1 MKKNNGFAI
10 WTVAAS
16 VLIFFGAISFSAC
29 QNELL
34 DSPSFQNRGSYSTGR
49 VAAPTNLTATQ
60 GGFRSITIKWTAAKS
75 AVFYNIYHS
84 DTATGNFTF
93 LEQTPDAT
101 CSYTTSADPDVKKYY
116 KIQSVD
122 TNGEVSEQYSQIC
135 FGTTLATPIITSIKQ
150 NAKGDAITV
159 RWYKGVNCTTDT
171 YLNDSLNYTIVLYNA
186 DGTQVLREET
196 ISAMDVKE
204 AADTKYTFT
213 NLTPN
218 TKYKIQIKAYT
229 KSAQDSK
236 STESS
241 DKEDQSTAHSLIPAA
256 PENFSVSKGT
266 SKDSVTLSWELPK
279 YAEIKS
285 ATAFETRPVYFK
297 IYRKLESAPENAYEP
312 IITYL
317 GTKAPTITEG
327 GSTKL
332 EKTAIQFTKP
342 AEGASATNDNIKV
355 GDSLA
360 VSKTDSEGNEIKI
373 IEVTYP
379 SEVKETDPNYP
390 DYIPGTKITL
400 NDLTVSRGQKYSYR
414 VQSFIDDNGKKN
426 VTSDESYSEET
437 GWLINSPTVSV
448 SSTYQENK
456 DDENKIDSF
465 TVTLNFKFDDFDQ
478 PYNYVITET
487 CQKMKKATK
496 EEIAAGEQDKPEG
509 DPIIRKP
516 NSTSYT
522 NFFPWKNTYTPL
534 DEENTY
540 LLYTYE
546 VAVCQKDS
554 QNDDS
559 NKYIKVSAP
568 GSVIVIN
575 DKSMIPDV
583 SSFNVK
589 DGYKDKFELSWIYDK
604 NCKYILTWKNTDK
617 NGTET
622 QGEYE
627 FQESDF
633 IDKNG
638 KQIEN
643 KKEFTYEHK
652 AESGDIRTE
661 YTLNADNGLKN
672 HKTAKDENENMEF
685 KTLGTPEPYFEP
697 SYDSIKVIWNAVQ
710 KADGTKYVAEY
721 TFNNEKTTIP
731 SENIKTD
738 DDGKTFWCEI
748 RKPYGETTE
757 ETPADRATD
766 ASVSGSDIDFVL
778 TADSNVDKCDT
789 KIPVS
794 TLGPANLDLKIIGD
808 RKTITLTWN
817 KVKGAKGYLVF
828 RKKYIKDYFDSEDDK
843 GDLYYCSDENNQEN
857 LSVTL
862 IGADAEPSASCVSNT
877 PGTLK
882 FTDKYQPVTESYY
895 QDQYRTAQAQLAWGL
910 PYGYTVIPV
919 KDSSDFEFDE
929 AYEIKGTS
937 NSIAYTED
945 SLKKVEKKGATFGYG
960 LAIEASKATTNN
972 TKDENYVKLSWKPSF
987 NTSSKP
993 AILYRNYN
1001 AENGTDWEQ
1010 IIEEPKQNNYF
1021 ECKMEDLSENLT
1033 NTKNKNK
1040 VFDYMVYYNLVE
1052 QNIEID
1058 SYYEYFL
1065 SEKRKD
1071 SDGEKKN
1078 KGYIFSFETPIA
1090 MYAGSNNKDDSDYYA
1105 EKFIWQLA
1113 GKNGFNIY
1121 NTEERKKKPD
1131 LIELFILNTNKSKSI
1146 GWKKIAEIN
1155 PDTSEATIT
1164 MSEADLQQYDLE
1176 IEIDS
1181 NSIKL
1186 APDSIKNKNATN
1198 TNGLLKVLRD
1208 AKHYYKI
1215 EGCRTDPSTEK
1226 LIYAK
1231 IGDNRS
1237 IYAYRQITDE
1247 ELVKATMLVIAE
1259 VIKDSKMESY
1269 GTGTAFGDA
1278 KPVYGYSGNEETG
1291 KFTWEQDASSRFDWK
1306 IAKFTQGWDKLP
1318 YEKFSTVTKLS
1329 ENTKKLIN
1337 FITIADADTLSGD
1350 FKRGRKSTTTL
1361 QYLSIRKLESNILG
1375 IKSYKD
1381 FDLNEKIPL
1390 SITATEKPF
1399 TSLSSYSGTVN
1410 FATSDTQFSVTVEH
1424 NGSQTFKQD
1433 VSGDEV
1439 KKWFPA
1445 KIGNNAY
1452 IGDTAE
1458 YWWE

>member
-312 IITYL
+312 IVTYL
-317 GTKAPTITEG
+317 GTKAPTITEDD
-327 GSTKL
+327 STKL

-342 AEGASATNDNIKV
+342 AEEASATNDNIKV
-355 GDSLA
+355 GESLA

-437 GWLINSPTVSV
+437 GWLINSPTLSV

-487 CQKMKKATK
+487 RQKMRKATDA
-496 EEIAAGEQDKPEG
+496 EIAAGEQDKPEG

-522 NFFPWKNTYTPL
+522 NFFPWKDTYTPPK
-534 DEENTY
+534 EENTY

-554 QNDDS
+554 KNDDS

-633 IDKNG
+633 IKDG

-672 HKTAKDENENMEF
+672 HETAKDENENMEF

-710 KADGTKYVAEY
+710 KADGTKYAAEY

-794 TLGPANLDLKIIGD
+794 TLGPANLDLKITGD

-960 LAIEASKATTNN
+960 LAIEASKATTN
-972 TKDENYVKLSWKPSF
+972 DEVKIKWKQPYG
-987 NTSSKP
+987 TTSKP
-993 AILYRNYN
+993 TLFYRNYN
-1001 AENGTDWEQ
+1001 AENGSTWNQ
-1010 IIEEPKQNNYF
+1010 GTTVSSEESSASIKPKVLHKAY
-1021 ECKMEDLSENLT
+1021 
-1033 NTKNKNK
+1033 
-1040 VFDYMVYYNLVE
+1040 DYMIYYN
-1052 QNIEID
+1052 IDGIPEID
-1058 SYYEYFL
+1058 PYYEYFL
-1065 SEKRKD
+1065 SSDSQLD
-1071 SDGEKKN
+1071 SDKEKAN
-1078 KGYIFSFETPIA
+1078 KGYIFSFATPTA
-1090 MYAGSNNKDDSDYYA
+1090 EYAGQDGVKNSNYYS
-1105 EKFIWQLA
+1105 EKFTWQTF
-1113 GKNGFNIY
+1113 GEEGFNIY
-1121 NTEERKKKPD
+1121 DSTERKKKPD
-1131 LIELFILNTNKSKSI
+1131 SIKIFMLNTNKAV
-1146 GWKKIAEIN
+1146 GWQEIAEIN
-1155 PDTSEATIT
+1155 PTTLKATAIT
-1164 MSEADLQQYDLE
+1164 ENCIKYDL
-1176 IEIDS
+1176 DVDTTDAY
-1181 NSIKL
+1181 SITV
-1186 APDSIKNKNATN
+1186 APDGIKNKGATN

-1215 EGCRTDPSTEK
+1215 EGERKDGDTS
-1226 LIYAK
+1226 IYATV
-1231 IGDNRS
+1231 GDNTKVDDKDL

-1247 ELVKATMLVIAE
+1247 ELVKATMLVIADAFNITPKGNTTNGAE
-1259 VIKDSKMESY
+1259 GSFWWNGEYVRWSVPIRYALKMKINNY
-1269 GTGTAFGDA
+1269 L
-1278 KPVYGYSGNEETG
+1278 YS
-1291 KFTWEQDASSRFDWK
+1291 WK
-1306 IAKFTQGWDKLP
+1306 NLP
-1318 YEKFSTVTKLS
+1318 NQQLSVTPI
-1329 ENTKKLIN
+1329 NN
-1337 FITIADADTLSGD
+1337 FIKIT
-1350 FKRGRKSTTTL
+1350 
-1361 QYLSIRKLESNILG
+1361 
-1375 IKSYKD
+1375 
-1381 FDLNEKIPL
+1381 DLNESNEARGKASDGKPLFMCLKEDDNFSISKLIPL
-1390 SITATEKPF
+1390 TIENTHIP
-1399 TSLSSYSGTVN
+1399 LSSYSGTVN

>member
-312 IITYL
+312 IVTYL

-342 AEGASATNDNIKV
+342 AEEASATNDNIKV
-355 GDSLA
+355 GESLA

-487 CQKMKKATK
+487 RQKMRKATDA
-496 EEIAAGEQDKPEG
+496 EIAAGEQDKPEG

-522 NFFPWKNTYTPL
+522 NFFPWKETYTPL
-534 DEENTY
+534 EEENTY

-575 DKSMIPDV
+575 DKNMTPDV
-583 SSFNVK
+583 SSFKVK

-633 IDKNG
+633 IDKDG

-672 HKTAKDENENMEF
+672 HETAKDENENMEF

-766 ASVSGSDIDFVL
+766 ASVAGSDIDFVL
-778 TADSNVDKCDT
+778 TADSNVDKCDK

-794 TLGPANLDLKIIGD
+794 TLGPANLDLKITGD

-960 LAIEASKATTNN
+960 LAIEASKATTN
-972 TKDENYVKLSWKPSF
+972 DEVKIKWKQPYG
-987 NTSSKP
+987 TTSKP
-993 AILYRNYN
+993 TLFYRNYN
-1001 AENGTDWEQ
+1001 AENGSTWNQ
-1010 IIEEPKQNNYF
+1010 GTTVSSEESSASIKPKVLHKAY
-1021 ECKMEDLSENLT
+1021 
-1033 NTKNKNK
+1033 
-1040 VFDYMVYYNLVE
+1040 DYMIYYN
-1052 QNIEID
+1052 IDGIPEID
-1058 SYYEYFL
+1058 PYYEYFL
-1065 SEKRKD
+1065 SSDSQLD
-1071 SDGEKKN
+1071 SDKEKAN
-1078 KGYIFSFETPIA
+1078 KGYIFSFATPTA
-1090 MYAGSNNKDDSDYYA
+1090 EYAGQDGVKNSNYYS
-1105 EKFIWQLA
+1105 EKFTWQTF
-1113 GKNGFNIY
+1113 GEEGFNIY
-1121 NTEERKKKPD
+1121 DSTERKKKPD
-1131 LIELFILNTNKSKSI
+1131 SIKIFMLNTNKAV
-1146 GWKKIAEIN
+1146 GWQEIAEIN
-1155 PDTSEATIT
+1155 PTTLKATAIT
-1164 MSEADLQQYDLE
+1164 ENCIKYDL
-1176 IEIDS
+1176 DVDTTDAY
-1181 NSIKL
+1181 SITVS
-1186 APDSIKNKNATN
+1186 PDGIKNKGATN

-1215 EGCRTDPSTEK
+1215 EGERKDGDTS
-1226 LIYAK
+1226 IYATV
-1231 IGDNRS
+1231 GDKGS

-1247 ELVKATMLVIAE
+1247 ELVKATMLVIA
-1259 VIKDSKMESY
+1259 D
-1269 GTGTAFGDA
+1269 AFN
-1278 KPVYGYSGNEETG
+1278 KTS
-1291 KFTWEQDASSRFDWK
+1291 
-1306 IAKFTQGWDKLP
+1306 QG
-1318 YEKFSTVTKLS
+1318 
-1329 ENTKKLIN
+1329 
-1337 FITIADADTLSGD
+1337 
-1350 FKRGRKSTTTL
+1350 STTNGTSGYFWWDSSYAWDWTAWYKL
-1361 QYLSIRKLESNILG
+1361 KMKINDYTHIWKEIPNNNLTILPLSAFFKILAPNDSNDPMGRGEKKPYFLCTG
-1375 IKSYKD
+1375 GNKD
-1381 FDLNEKIPL
+1381 FNISGLIPL
-1390 SITATEKPF
+1390 TIEKTNIP
-1399 TSLSSYSGTVN
+1399 LSSYSGTVN
-1410 FATSDTQFSVTVEH
+1410 FAVFGSDADENKGKSNNSQFSVTVEH
-1424 NGSQTFKQD
+1424 NGSQTFKKD

>member
-279 YAEIKS
+279 YSEIKS

-312 IITYL
+312 IVTYL

-332 EKTAIQFTKP
+332 EKTAIQFTNP
-342 AEGASATNDNIKV
+342 AEEASATNDNIKV
-355 GDSLA
+355 GESLA

-426 VTSDESYSEET
+426 VTSDESYSEEA

-487 CQKMKKATK
+487 RQKMKKATEEDIKAGK
-496 EEIAAGEQDKPEG
+496 EDQPEG
-509 DPIIRKP
+509 DPIKSKP

-522 NFFPWKNTYTPL
+522 NFFPWKNTYTPPK
-534 DEENTY
+534 EENTY
-540 LLYTYE
+540 FLYTYE

-633 IDKNG
+633 IDKDG

-672 HKTAKDENENMEF
+672 HETAKDENENMEF

-731 SENIKTD
+731 SKNIKTD

-794 TLGPANLDLKIIGD
+794 TLGPANLDLKITGD

-929 AYEIKGTS
+929 AYKIKGTS

-960 LAIEASKATTNN
+960 LAIEASKATTND

-987 NTSSKP
+987 NTSSRP

-1001 AENGTDWEQ
+1001 AENGTDWEP
-1010 IIEEPKQNNYF
+1010 IIKEPKQNNYF

-1040 VFDYMVYYNLVE
+1040 VFDYMVYYNLG

-1247 ELVKATMLVIAE
+1247 ELSKATMLAFTDGMEKIGKFNFENKSPTPTLSSHHESLVNQKYTQYFSDYNPIYTTPFGSETSILKITTTSIA
-1259 VIKDSKMESY
+1259 Y
-1269 GTGTAFGDA
+1269 R
-1278 KPVYGYSGNEETG
+1278 YYSGISG
-1291 KFTWEQDASSRFDWK
+1291 YPIKFDNADITVSPADEK
-1306 IAKFTQGWDKLP
+1306 I
-1318 YEKFSTVTKLS
+1318 S
-1329 ENTKKLIN
+1329 
-1337 FITIADADTLSGD
+1337 TLS
-1350 FKRGRKSTTTL
+1350 
-1361 QYLSIRKLESNILG
+1361 
-1375 IKSYKD
+1375 SYTKTVS
-1381 FDLNEKIPL
+1381 F
-1390 SITATEKPF
+1390 
-1399 TSLSSYSGTVN
+1399 SLSSKSS
-1410 FATSDTQFSVTVEH
+1410 ATIKCGDLDKTLNKDERPYWLPM
-1424 NGSQTFKQD
+1424 KLD
-1433 VSGDEV
+1433 GDECYN
-1439 KKWFPA
+1439 KEKDY
-1445 KIGNNAY
+1445 G
-1452 IGDTAE
+1452 
-1458 YWWE
+1458 WWED

>member
-342 AEGASATNDNIKV
+342 AEEASTTNDNIKV
-355 GDSLA
+355 GESLA

-414 VQSFIDDNGKKN
+414 AQSFIDDNGKKN

-478 PYNYVITET
+478 PYNYIITET
-487 CQKMKKATK
+487 CQKMKKATE
-496 EEIAAGEQDKPEG
+496 EEIKAGKEDQPEG
-509 DPIIRKP
+509 DPEIKKLS
-516 NSTSYT
+516 STSYE
-522 NFFPWKNTYTPL
+522 NFFPKTFPYKPTDDENIYLRCTY
-534 DEENTY
+534 D
-540 LLYTYE
+540 
-546 VAVCQKDS
+546 VAVCPRDS
-554 QNDDS
+554 GNDDS
-559 NKYIKVSAP
+559 GSYIKVSAP

-583 SSFNVK
+583 SSFKVE
-589 DGYKDKFELSWIYDK
+589 DGYKDKFKLTWIYDK
-604 NCKYILTWKNTDK
+604 NCKYTLSWKNTDK
-617 NGTET
+617 DGKET
-622 QGEYE
+622 PGNYE

-633 IDKNG
+633 VDSKNNP
-638 KQIEN
+638 IEN
-643 KKEFTYEHK
+643 KSEFTYEHK

-672 HKTAKDENENMEF
+672 HNTIEEKLL
-685 KTLGTPEPYFEP
+685 TLGTPQPYFEP
-697 SYDSIKVIWNAVQ
+697 TYNSIKVIWDEVQ
-710 KADGTKYVAEY
+710 KAEGYEASYKFTGKDLTTGEDIISEGTISSADKQEQ
-721 TFNNEKTTIP
+721 K
-731 SENIKTD
+731 D
-738 DDGKTFWCEI
+738 DKGNLMYYYYEI
-748 RKPYGETTE
+748 TKPYGTRNVDGE
-757 ETPADRATD
+757 ETDYSTD
-766 ASVSGSDIDFVL
+766 ASVSGKNIDFIL
-778 TADSNVDKCDT
+778 KAKSKVDESSKQI
-789 KIPVS
+789 KIA
-794 TLGPANLDLKIIGD
+794 TLGPANLNLKITGE
-808 RKTITLTWN
+808 RKAISITWDN
-817 KVKGAKGYLVF
+817 VPGAKGYLIF
-828 RKKYIKDYFDSEDDK
+828 RKKYIKDYFSTEENK
-843 GDLYYCSDENNQEN
+843 GDLYYYALGTASEASS
-857 LSVTL
+857 LTL
-862 IGADAEPSASCVSNT
+862 LGTDAEVSASCNQIT
-877 PGTLK
+877 ENTLK
-882 FTDKYQPVTESYY
+882 FTDKYQPVSEADYN
-895 QDQYRTAQAQLAWGL
+895 DQYKTDQAQLAWGI

-919 KDSSDFEFDE
+919 VSSSDFEFDDE
-929 AYEIKGTS
+929 YTIQGTDS
-937 NSIAYTED
+937 SIRYTSE
-945 SLKKVEKKGATFGYG
+945 SLAKVETKGATYGYG
-960 LAIEASKATTNN
+960 LAIEASKAATDN
-972 TKDENYVKLSWKPSF
+972 KVKLTWKRPYNSTWKPIVLFRKYNEKNGSDWTQYY
-987 NTSSKP
+987 NDDKDDNDDNDASKLDITSTK
-993 AILYRNYN
+993 AN
-1001 AENGTDWEQ
+1001 
-1010 IIEEPKQNNYF
+1010 
-1021 ECKMEDLSENLT
+1021 CKLSDSC
-1033 NTKNKNK
+1033 KAY
-1040 VFDYMVYYNLVE
+1040 DYMVYYNLDG
-1052 QNIEID
+1052 NPEID
-1058 SYYEYFL
+1058 SYYEHFL
-1065 SEKRKD
+1065 STRIDEDKEKA
-1071 SDGEKKN
+1071 N
-1078 KGYIFSFETPIA
+1078 KGYIFSFETPKA
-1090 MYAGSNNKDDSDYYA
+1090 QYAGSNDKNNPNYYS
-1105 EKFIWQLA
+1105 ERLTWRSF
-1113 GKNGFNIY
+1113 GTNGFNIY
-1121 NTEERKKKPD
+1121 DTEERKKKPD
-1131 LIELFILNTNKSKSI
+1131 TIEIHMLNTNKSV
-1146 GWKKIAEIN
+1146 GWQTVATIDTNDLKKATADSANCLKYDIDI
-1155 PDTSEATIT
+1155 DTSDNYSITI
-1164 MSEADLQQYDLE
+1164 
-1176 IEIDS
+1176 
-1181 NSIKL
+1181 
-1186 APDSIKNKNATN
+1186 APDGIKNGGKTN
-1198 TNGLLKVLRD
+1198 TDGLLKVLRD

-1215 EGCRTDPSTEK
+1215 FGSRTTGGTTV
-1226 LIYAK
+1226 YAET
-1231 IGDNRS
+1231 GNDGS
-1237 IYAYRQITDE
+1237 VYAYRQITDE
-1247 ELVKATMLVIAE
+1247 ELAKATMLAI
-1259 VIKDSKMESY
+1259 SY
-1269 GTGTAFGDA
+1269 AFYLNDGGKEDYSNSTTIF
-1278 KPVYGYSGNEETG
+1278 KYGGKGYFSGKRTDTEENPNYVSFSDRERSGGSG
-1291 KFTWEQDASSRFDWK
+1291 KYQMTFSFNNYIPEQLSPSGEKVTFLK
-1306 IAKFTQGWDKLP
+1306 I
-1318 YEKFSTVTKLS
+1318 
-1329 ENTKKLIN
+1329 
-1337 FITIADADTLSGD
+1337 
-1350 FKRGRKSTTTL
+1350 STTT
-1361 QYLSIRKLESNILG
+1361 SSSEIG
-1375 IKSYKD
+1375 IKGDTDNYFYETRNSD
-1381 FDLNEKIPL
+1381 G
-1390 SITATEKPF
+1390 ITFKVDNCESKNN
-1399 TSLSSYSGTVN
+1399 LSSYSADFNLSFSYSPNMTLKITRAEGTQKEIISTN
-1410 FATSDTQFSVTVEH
+1410 TRD
-1424 NGSQTFKQD
+1424 D
-1433 VSGDEV
+1433 R
-1439 KKWFPA
+1439 KKWLPLQIQLEGW
-1445 KIGNNAY
+1445 KLINNPY
-1452 IGDTAE
+1452 NPEKYEIHNSDYG
-1458 YWWE
+1458 WWED

>member
-312 IITYL
+312 IVTYL
-317 GTKAPTITEG
+317 GTKAPTITEDD
-327 GSTKL
+327 STKL

-342 AEGASATNDNIKV
+342 AEEASATNDNIKV
-355 GDSLA
+355 GESLA

-487 CQKMKKATK
+487 RQKMRKATDA
-496 EEIAAGEQDKPEG
+496 EIAAGEQDKPEG

-522 NFFPWKNTYTPL
+522 NFFPWKDTYTPPK
-534 DEENTY
+534 EENTY

-554 QNDDS
+554 KNDDS

-633 IDKNG
+633 IKDG

-672 HKTAKDENENMEF
+672 HETAKDENENMEF

-710 KADGTKYVAEY
+710 KADGTKYAAEY

-794 TLGPANLDLKIIGD
+794 TLGPANLDLKITGD

-960 LAIEASKATTNN
+960 LAIEASKATTN
-972 TKDENYVKLSWKPSF
+972 DEVKIKWKQPYG
-987 NTSSKP
+987 TTSKP
-993 AILYRNYN
+993 TLFYRNYN
-1001 AENGTDWEQ
+1001 AENGSTWNQ
-1010 IIEEPKQNNYF
+1010 GTTVSSEESSASIKPKVLHKAY
-1021 ECKMEDLSENLT
+1021 
-1033 NTKNKNK
+1033 
-1040 VFDYMVYYNLVE
+1040 DYMIYYN
-1052 QNIEID
+1052 IDGIPEID
-1058 SYYEYFL
+1058 PYYEYFL
-1065 SEKRKD
+1065 SSDSQLD
-1071 SDGEKKN
+1071 SDKEKAN
-1078 KGYIFSFETPIA
+1078 KGYIFSFATPTA
-1090 MYAGSNNKDDSDYYA
+1090 EYAGQDGVKNSNYYS
-1105 EKFIWQLA
+1105 EKFTWQTF
-1113 GKNGFNIY
+1113 GEEGFNIY
-1121 NTEERKKKPD
+1121 DSTERKKKPD
-1131 LIELFILNTNKSKSI
+1131 SIKIFMLNTNKAV
-1146 GWKKIAEIN
+1146 GWQEIAEIN
-1155 PDTSEATIT
+1155 PTTLKATAIT
-1164 MSEADLQQYDLE
+1164 ENCIKYDL
-1176 IEIDS
+1176 DVDTTDAY
-1181 NSIKL
+1181 SITV
-1186 APDSIKNKNATN
+1186 APDGIKNKGATN

-1215 EGCRTDPSTEK
+1215 EGERKDGDTS
-1226 LIYAK
+1226 IYATV
-1231 IGDNRS
+1231 GDNTKVDDKDL

-1247 ELVKATMLVIAE
+1247 ELVKATMLVIADAFNITPKGNTTNGAE
-1259 VIKDSKMESY
+1259 GSFWWNGEYVRWSVPIRYALKMKINNY
-1269 GTGTAFGDA
+1269 L
-1278 KPVYGYSGNEETG
+1278 YS
-1291 KFTWEQDASSRFDWK
+1291 WK
-1306 IAKFTQGWDKLP
+1306 NLP
-1318 YEKFSTVTKLS
+1318 NQQLSVTPI
-1329 ENTKKLIN
+1329 NN
-1337 FITIADADTLSGD
+1337 FIKIT
-1350 FKRGRKSTTTL
+1350 
-1361 QYLSIRKLESNILG
+1361 
-1375 IKSYKD
+1375 
-1381 FDLNEKIPL
+1381 DLNESNEARGKASDGKPLFMCLKEDDNFSISKLIPL
-1390 SITATEKPF
+1390 TIENTHIP
-1399 TSLSSYSGTVN
+1399 LSSYSGTVN

>member
-317 GTKAPTITEG
+317 GTKAPTINEKDEKG
-327 GSTKL
+327 NPKL

-342 AEGASATNDNIKV
+342 AEEASTTNDNIKV
-355 GDSLA
+355 GESLA

-478 PYNYVITET
+478 PYNYIITET
-487 CQKMKKATK
+487 CQKMRKATI
-496 EEIAAGEQDKPEG
+496 EGEQDKPEG

-534 DEENTY
+534 KEENTY

-554 QNDDS
+554 KNDDS

-583 SSFNVK
+583 SSFKVE
-589 DGYKDKFELSWIYDK
+589 DGYKDKFKLSWDYDP
-604 NCKYILTWKNTDK
+604 NCKYILSWKNTDK
-617 NGTET
+617 NGNET
-622 QGEYE
+622 SNEYE
-627 FQESDF
+627 FQETDF
-633 IDKNG
+633 VDDDG
-638 KQIEN
+638 KPIKTKTNFE
-643 KKEFTYEHK
+643 YDHK
-652 AESGDIRTE
+652 AESGDIRTQ

-721 TFNNEKTTIP
+721 TFNNKKTKIP

-794 TLGPANLDLKIIGD
+794 TLGPANLDLKITGD

-960 LAIEASKATTNN
+960 LAIEASKATTDKN
-972 TKDENYVKLSWKPSF
+972 VKVSWKTPY
-987 NTSSKP
+987 NTTKVP
-993 AILYRNYN
+993 ILLYRRYN
-1001 AENGTDWEQ
+1001 EKDGSKWIQYEDYDNGKNTDLYTECSP
-1010 IIEEPKQNNYF
+1010 EEP
-1021 ECKMEDLSENLT
+1021 CKAY
-1033 NTKNKNK
+1033 
-1040 VFDYMVYYNLVE
+1040 DYLVYYNFDGT
-1052 QNIEID
+1052 ID
-1058 SYYEYFL
+1058 IDPYYEYFL
-1065 SEKRKD
+1065 SQRTD
-1071 SDGEKKN
+1071 SDDEKEN
-1078 KGYIFSFETPIA
+1078 KGYILSFEKPQA
-1090 MYAGSNNKDDSDYYA
+1090 RYAGSDTKSDPNYYA
-1105 EKFIWQLA
+1105 EKFTWRTA
-1113 GKNGFNIY
+1113 NFTIY
-1121 NTEERKKKPD
+1121 DTNERKKKPD
-1131 LIELFILNTNKSKSI
+1131 SIKIFMLNTNKAI
-1146 GWKKIAEIN
+1146 GWQEIAEIN
-1155 PDTSEATIT
+1155 PTTLKATAIT
-1164 MSEADLQQYDLE
+1164 ENCIKYDL
-1176 IEIDS
+1176 DVDTTDAY
-1181 NSIKL
+1181 SITV
-1186 APDSIKNKNATN
+1186 APDGIKNKGATN

-1215 EGCRTDPSTEK
+1215 EGEK
-1226 LIYAK
+1226 KDGDTSIYAT
-1231 IGDNRS
+1231 IGDKGS

-1259 VIKDSKMESY
+1259 IIEDSKMKTY
-1269 GTGTAFGDA
+1269 GTGISWKDSE
-1278 KPVYGYSGNEETG
+1278 KEPLYGYSG
-1291 KFTWEQDASSRFDWK
+1291 KFTWYQGSDSRFDWK
-1306 IAKFTQGWDKLP
+1306 IDNFVKGWDKLP
-1318 YEKFSTVTKLS
+1318 YTINTEKLKLISMPLQHFISITDSNPEPPLPRGTKYGKPLIYLCYNSYNTTTEVFFGNIKKYSSSNLIPLTVT
-1329 ENTKKLIN
+1329 
-1337 FITIADADTLSGD
+1337 
-1350 FKRGRKSTTTL
+1350 
-1361 QYLSIRKLESNILG
+1361 SIE
-1375 IKSYKD
+1375 
-1381 FDLNEKIPL
+1381 IPL
-1390 SITATEKPF
+1390 A
-1399 TSLSSYSGTVN
+1399 SYSATVKFAAKKDEFAAEVWRNNTSEYTTKIISGTENVMN
-1410 FATSDTQFSVTVEH
+1410 WLPADIDG
-1424 NGSQTFKQD
+1424 NGYQGQNK
-1433 VSGDEV
+1433 
-1439 KKWFPA
+1439 
-1445 KIGNNAY
+1445 AY
-1452 IGDTAE
+1452 G
-1458 YWWE
+1458 WWED

>member
-317 GTKAPTITEG
+317 GTKAPTINEKDEKG
-327 GSTKL
+327 NLKL

-355 GDSLA
+355 GESLV

-487 CQKMKKATK
+487 CQKMKKATE

-672 HKTAKDENENMEF
+672 HETAKDENENMEF

-738 DDGKTFWCEI
+738 DDGKSFWCEI

-794 TLGPANLDLKIIGD
+794 TLGPANLDLKITGD

-877 PGTLK
+877 PSTLK

-929 AYEIKGTS
+929 VYEIKGTS

-960 LAIEASKATTNN
+960 LAIEASKATTNE
-972 TKDENYVKLSWKPSF
+972 DVKVSWKTPY
-987 NTSSKP
+987 NPTKAP
-993 AILYRNYN
+993 ILLYRRYN
-1001 AENGTDWEQ
+1001 EKDGSKWKQYEDYDGKNTDLYTECPP
-1010 IIEEPKQNNYF
+1010 EEP
-1021 ECKMEDLSENLT
+1021 CKAY
-1033 NTKNKNK
+1033 
-1040 VFDYMVYYNLVE
+1040 DYLVYYNFDGT
-1052 QNIEID
+1052 ID
-1058 SYYEYFL
+1058 IDPYYEYFL
-1065 SEKRKD
+1065 SQRTD
-1071 SDGEKKN
+1071 SDDEKEN
-1078 KGYIFSFETPIA
+1078 KGYILSFEKPQA
-1090 MYAGSNNKDDSDYYA
+1090 RYAGSDTKSDPNYYA
-1105 EKFIWQLA
+1105 EKFTWRTA
-1113 GKNGFNIY
+1113 NFTIY
-1121 NTEERKKKPD
+1121 DTNERKKKPD
-1131 LIELFILNTNKSKSI
+1131 SIKIRMLNTNKSV
-1146 GWKKIAEIN
+1146 GWQEVAEIN
-1155 PDTSEATIT
+1155 PETFNATSNTEICQT
-1164 MSEADLQQYDLE
+1164 YDLD
-1176 IEIDS
+1176 IDTTTDAY
-1181 NSIKL
+1181 SITV
-1186 APDSIKNKNATN
+1186 APDGIKNKGATN

-1208 AKHYYKI
+1208 AKHYYSI
-1215 EGCRTDPSTEK
+1215 LGSRTVGETTIYTELSK
-1226 LIYAK
+1226 
-1231 IGDNRS
+1231 DDFV
-1237 IYAYRQITDE
+1237 YAYRQITDE
-1247 ELVKATMLVIAE
+1247 ELVKATMLVIADTFNITPE
-1259 VIKDSKMESY
+1259 GNTTNGAEGSFWWSSSYNAAIWNELKMKINSYIHSWNQLPSNSLTITQLPAFIKILAPNESNATMGVRNLWKSKIDFLC
-1269 GTGTAFGDA
+1269 T
-1278 KPVYGYSGNEETG
+1278 SGKKSFN
-1291 KFTWEQDASSRFDWK
+1291 SS
-1306 IAKFTQGWDKLP
+1306 KLIP
-1318 YEKFSTVTKLS
+1318 LTI
-1329 ENTKKLIN
+1329 ENT
-1337 FITIADADTLSGD
+1337 
-1350 FKRGRKSTTTL
+1350 
-1361 QYLSIRKLESNILG
+1361 NI
-1375 IKSYKD
+1375 
-1381 FDLNEKIPL
+1381 P
-1390 SITATEKPF
+1390 
-1399 TSLSSYSGTVN
+1399 LSSYSGTVN
-1410 FATSDTQFSVTVEH
+1410 FASNGSQFSVTVEH
-1424 NGSQTFKQD
+1424 NGSKTYGID
-1433 VSGDEV
+1433 ISGAEEV
-1439 KKWFPA
+1439 KKWIPA
-1445 KIGNNAY
+1445 DINGNGYQGKNPKY
-1452 IGDTAE
+1452 G
-1458 YWWE
+1458 WWED

>member
-317 GTKAPTITEG
+317 GTKAPTINEKDEKG
-327 GSTKL
+327 NSKL

-448 SSTYQENK
+448 SSTYKEK
-456 DDENKIDSF
+456 PKKTEDEPTKIESF

-478 PYNYVITET
+478 PYNYIITET
-487 CQKMKKATK
+487 CQKMKKAETDGEDDKEISK
-496 EEIAAGEQDKPEG
+496 EEQYFSNSSYSSMFPKIFEYIPEDDDKHY
-509 DPIIRKP
+509 KKY
-516 NSTSYT
+516 SY
-522 NFFPWKNTYTPL
+522 
-534 DEENTY
+534 
-540 LLYTYE
+540 
-546 VAVCQKDS
+546 
-554 QNDDS
+554 
-559 NKYIKVSAP
+559 KVSICGTSSEDISTAYYTAEVP
-568 GSVIVIN
+568 GCVIVIN
-575 DKSMIPDV
+575 DTSRIP
-583 SSFNVK
+583 NVDDFTII
-589 DGYKDKFELSWIYDK
+589 DGYKDKFILSWTYNKD
-604 NCKYILTWKNTDK
+604 CKYTLTWEN
-617 NGTET
+617 
-622 QGEYE
+622 
-627 FQESDF
+627 
-633 IDKNG
+633 IDKNNNESP
-638 KQIEN
+638 KQIEVLDN
-643 KKEFTYEHK
+643 KFLESKLNNETGIVTFEHP
-652 AESGDIRTE
+652 ANSGDKRKQ
-661 YTLNADNGLKN
+661 YTLEANNGLEAT
-672 HKTAKDENENMEF
+672 KTPPNEY

-697 SYDSIKVIWNAVQ
+697 SYKSIKVIWKPVQ
-710 KADGTKYVAEY
+710 KAAKYEITAKYKETSIEDKNISEIQTDENGNSYCIITEPYGKNKDETYRTTDAEISGQKID
-721 TFNNEKTTIP
+721 FKIKAI
-731 SENIKTD
+731 SENSEAEPT
-738 DDGKTFWCEI
+738 
-748 RKPYGETTE
+748 
-757 ETPADRATD
+757 
-766 ASVSGSDIDFVL
+766 VSSDNF
-778 TADSNVDKCDT
+778 
-789 KIPVS
+789 KIF
-794 TLGPANLDLKIIGD
+794 TLGPGAIEHIESDNGNP
-808 RKTITLTWN
+808 KTVQGIFIEGLNDYISLRWN
-817 KVKGAKGYLVF
+817 KVEGAKGYLII
-828 RKKYIKDYFDSEDDK
+828 RKKYSEKYYSDIKNKADIYYVEDKSISLIQDESTISAYCYQNGDEFYFKDNYKSA
-843 GDLYYCSDENNQEN
+843 ENYDNQYD
-857 LSVTL
+857 
-862 IGADAEPSASCVSNT
+862 ID
-877 PGTLK
+877 
-882 FTDKYQPVTESYY
+882 
-895 QDQYRTAQAQLAWGL
+895 QAQLKWGL

-919 KDSSDFEFDE
+919 LQNTDFTIDDE
-929 AYEIKGTS
+929 LKIQGTE
-937 NSIAYTED
+937 NSIAYTES
-945 SLKKVEKKGATFGYG
+945 SLEKVEKQSSTYGYG
-960 LAIEASKATTNN
+960 LALNASKATSEKQVALSWAAPYKTSQKPTIYCRGYNEANGSEWKKLGTSNSLTKAPILFPEYDLNPHKAYDFIVCYSPDSTN
-972 TKDENYVKLSWKPSF
+972 TIKVDSYFENYIA
-987 NTSSKP
+987 SK
-993 AILYRNYN
+993 
-1001 AENGTDWEQ
+1001 
-1010 IIEEPKQNNYF
+1010 
-1021 ECKMEDLSENLT
+1021 
-1033 NTKNKNK
+1033 
-1040 VFDYMVYYNLVE
+1040 
-1052 QNIEID
+1052 
-1058 SYYEYFL
+1058 
-1065 SEKRKD
+1065 KD
-1071 SDGEKKN
+1071 SNNEKNN
-1078 KGYIFSFETPIA
+1078 KGYILSLESPAAKYGGIQNGDD
-1090 MYAGSNNKDDSDYYA
+1090 YIKDKYYYSENLSWKQYNPE
-1105 EKFIWQLA
+1105 EKRQ
-1113 GKNGFNIY
+1113 GFDTVEISM
-1121 NTEERKKKPD
+1121 
-1131 LIELFILNTNKSKSI
+1131 LNTNKKDGWIPIVKLNPTDFSVLDKDIAPAEYDLFIEKTTNSDIAIMPKSI
-1146 GWKKIAEIN
+1146 
-1155 PDTSEATIT
+1155 
-1164 MSEADLQQYDLE
+1164 
-1176 IEIDS
+1176 IEGG
-1181 NSIKL
+1181 
-1186 APDSIKNKNATN
+1186 TN

-1208 AKHYYKI
+1208 AKHYYMIKGARTIIDSEGKKTTI
-1215 EGCRTDPSTEK
+1215 EISKGED
-1226 LIYAK
+1226 
-1231 IGDNRS
+1231 GS

-1247 ELVKATMLVIAE
+1247 ELVKATMLVIADAFN
-1259 VIKDSKMESY
+1259 KTSQGSTTNGLTGSFWWDSKYSWDLDAWYKLKMKINDYIVSWTQLPNNSLTINTLPAFIKILAPNNSNDTMGSAWNKKPY
-1269 GTGTAFGDA
+1269 FLCTGDNKNFNI
-1278 KPVYGYSGNEETG
+1278 SG
-1291 KFTWEQDASSRFDWK
+1291 
-1306 IAKFTQGWDKLP
+1306 L
-1318 YEKFSTVTKLS
+1318 
-1329 ENTKKLIN
+1329 
-1337 FITIADADTLSGD
+1337 
-1350 FKRGRKSTTTL
+1350 
-1361 QYLSIRKLESNILG
+1361 
-1375 IKSYKD
+1375 
-1381 FDLNEKIPL
+1381 IPL
-1390 SITATEKPF
+1390 IIENNGIP
-1399 TSLSSYSGTVN
+1399 LSSYSGTVK
-1410 FATSDTQFSVTVEH
+1410 FAAEK
-1424 NGSQTFKQD
+1424 NTFAA
-1433 VSGDEV
+1433 EV
-1439 KKWFPA
+1439 WRNNTKEYGTGKISPA
-1445 KIGNNAY
+1445 KEVMKWIPADIDENGYQGKNPDY
-1452 IGDTAE
+1452 G
-1458 YWWE
+1458 WWED

>member
-60 GGFRSITIKWTAAKS
+60 GGYRSITIKWTAAKS

-312 IITYL
+312 IVTYL
-317 GTKAPTITEG
+317 GTKAPTITEDG
-327 GSTKL
+327 TKL

-342 AEGASATNDNIKV
+342 AEGASTTNDNIKV
-355 GDSLA
+355 GESLA

-478 PYNYVITET
+478 PYNYIITET
-487 CQKMKKATK
+487 RQKMRKATDV
-496 EEIAAGEQDKPEG
+496 EIAAGEQDKPEG

-522 NFFPWKNTYTPL
+522 NFFPWKDTYTPPK
-534 DEENTY
+534 EENTY

-554 QNDDS
+554 KNDDS

-583 SSFNVK
+583 SSFKVK
-589 DGYKDKFELSWIYDK
+589 DGYKDKFKLSWIYDK

-633 IDKNG
+633 IKDG

-766 ASVSGSDIDFVL
+766 ASVAGSDIDFVL

-794 TLGPANLDLKIIGD
+794 TLGPANLDLKITGD

-960 LAIEASKATTNN
+960 LAIEASKATTN
-972 TKDENYVKLSWKPSF
+972 DEVKIKWKQPYG
-987 NTSSKP
+987 TTSKP
-993 AILYRNYN
+993 TLFYRNYN
-1001 AENGTDWEQ
+1001 AENGSTWNQ
-1010 IIEEPKQNNYF
+1010 GTTVSSEESSASIKPKVLHKAY
-1021 ECKMEDLSENLT
+1021 
-1033 NTKNKNK
+1033 
-1040 VFDYMVYYNLVE
+1040 DYMIYYN
-1052 QNIEID
+1052 IDGIPEID
-1058 SYYEYFL
+1058 PYYEYFL
-1065 SEKRKD
+1065 SSDSQLD
-1071 SDGEKKN
+1071 SDKEKAN
-1078 KGYIFSFETPIA
+1078 KGYIFSFATPTA
-1090 MYAGSNNKDDSDYYA
+1090 EYAGQDGVKNSNYYS
-1105 EKFIWQLA
+1105 EKFTWQTF
-1113 GKNGFNIY
+1113 GEEGFNIY
-1121 NTEERKKKPD
+1121 DSTERKKKPD
-1131 LIELFILNTNKSKSI
+1131 SIKIFMLNTNKAV
-1146 GWKKIAEIN
+1146 GWQEIAEIN
-1155 PDTSEATIT
+1155 PTTLKATAIT
-1164 MSEADLQQYDLE
+1164 ENCIKYDL
-1176 IEIDS
+1176 DVDTTDAY
-1181 NSIKL
+1181 SITV
-1186 APDSIKNKNATN
+1186 APDGIKNKGAPN

-1215 EGCRTDPSTEK
+1215 EGERKDGDTS
-1226 LIYAK
+1226 IYATV
-1231 IGDNRS
+1231 GDKGS

-1247 ELVKATMLVIAE
+1247 ELVKATMLVIAD
-1259 VIKDSKMESY
+1259 VMQDTKMDDGKY
-1269 GTGTAFGDA
+1269 TFGTNGA
-1278 KPVYGYSGNEETG
+1278 KQSEIYGYSNDINSGY
-1291 KFTWEQDASSRFDWK
+1291 FTWSQYLTEFYWYITNYTR
-1306 IAKFTQGWDKLP
+1306 GWSKLP
-1318 YEKFSTVTKLS
+1318 YQDFSKITHTNPLK
-1329 ENTKKLIN
+1329 N
-1337 FITIADADTLSGD
+1337 FITISDINSKNKTRGKKVSSNYPSFLCYDNHKNFEQGTLIPIEITPSG
-1350 FKRGRKSTTTL
+1350 
-1361 QYLSIRKLESNILG
+1361 E
-1375 IKSYKD
+1375 
-1381 FDLNEKIPL
+1381 
-1390 SITATEKPF
+1390 PF
-1399 TSLSSYSGTVN
+1399 NSLSSYSGKIN
-1410 FATSDTQFSVTVEH
+1410 FKSSDSNFSVTVEH
-1424 NGSQTFKQD
+1424 NGSQTFKKN